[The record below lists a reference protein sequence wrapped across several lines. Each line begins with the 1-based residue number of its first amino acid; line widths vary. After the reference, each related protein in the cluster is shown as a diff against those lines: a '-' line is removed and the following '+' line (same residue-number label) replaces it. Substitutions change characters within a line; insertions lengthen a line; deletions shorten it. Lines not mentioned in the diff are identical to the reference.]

1 MTPAARTFFHRLSV
15 LAFLILALSSCSSVS
30 IGPGGRISKVTYYH
44 LIPGKPVMTKDP
56 AIQFERDYL
65 LYGAVTKEEIMD
77 RGGHYYT
84 IFWKA
89 DDRTQPVTVR
99 FEYRQANSGL
109 TPTVIEEEVSNVRRN
124 NTSKF
129 QVTGDSYNSHG
140 RVTAWR
146 VSLRRGKEEL
156 ASQESFLWN

>member
-1 MTPAARTFFHRLSV
+1 MTPAARTLSHRLSV
-15 LAFLILALSSCSSVS
+15 LAFLVLALSSCSTVS
-30 IGPGGRISKVTYYH
+30 IGPGGRISKVNYYH
-44 LIPGKPVMTKDP
+44 LIPGKPIVTKEP
-56 AIQFERDYL
+56 AIQFEREHH
-65 LYGAVTKEEIMD
+65 LYGAVTKAEIMD

-84 IFWKA
+84 VFWKA
-89 DDRTQPVTVR
+89 DDRNQPVTVR

-109 TPTVIEEEVSNVRRN
+109 TTQVLEEEVSDVRRS

-140 RVTAWR
+140 RVTSWR